1 LGKVL
6 RFEKPEK
13 GKIIAIGEILKA
25 VQEQKKNEFF
35 DVGKCM
41 KSVILRLGFTEKN
54 IRR

>member
-1 LGKVL
+1 MGKVL

-41 KSVILRLGFTEKN
+41 KSVILRCGE
-54 IRR
+54 